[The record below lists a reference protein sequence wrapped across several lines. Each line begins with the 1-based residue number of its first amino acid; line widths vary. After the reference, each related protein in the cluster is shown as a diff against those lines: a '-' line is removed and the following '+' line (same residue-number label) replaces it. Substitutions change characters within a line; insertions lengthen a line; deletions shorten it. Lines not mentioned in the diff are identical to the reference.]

1 MAIDDRGSGAAQAL
15 QSSASVGGLN
25 IERQNLTLRMSPR
38 QWGITNS
45 HDALSDACLPP
56 THRVHAR
63 GNRARTRQR
72 QASAVAVAEPAARRR
87 SDAAERRPRRRAIN

>member
-45 HDALSDACLPP
+45 HV
-56 THRVHAR
+56 T
-63 GNRARTRQR
+63 GYRTL
-72 QASAVAVAEPAARRR
+72 ASARVR
-87 SDAAERRPRRRAIN
+87 